1 MSAPPLTVLEVA
13 PEEEA
18 AIRAAVRAVND
29 RVLAG
34 PEHVDGLLALL
45 SDPRVSD
52 PIYDLPR
59 PFTRESIA
67 GWVEESRL
75 AHERGERILSVTL
88 DEAGEVAGY
97 SCISVWPDRSAAEI
111 AGAARFD
118 RQNAGRGRGGVG
130 NAAAFVFETLGVRLI
145 GLTAALDNIRSIKAI
160 DGAGFVRMGERESVR
175 PDGTIRRSVYWELTH
190 EAWRARRHVEAQS
203 RSGAPSGK

>member
-1 MSAPPLTVLEVA
+1 MSAPPVTVLQA
-13 PEEEA
+13 SPDEEA

-45 SDPRVSD
+45 LDPRVSD

-67 GWVEESRL
+67 RWVEESRA
-75 AHERGERILSVTL
+75 AHARGECILSVTL

-97 SCISVWPDRSAAEI
+97 SRISIWPDRSSAEI
-111 AGAARFD
+111 AGAARAD
-118 RQNAGRGRGGVG
+118 RQNAGRGRGGVSG
-130 NAAAFVFETLGVRLI
+130 AAAFMFETLGVRLI
-145 GLTAALDNIRSIKAI
+145 GLTAALDNVRSIAAI
-160 DGAGFVRMGERESVR
+160 DGAGFVRRGERETVR
-175 PDGTIRRSVYWELTH
+175 PDGTVRRSLYWELTR
-190 EAWRARRHVEAQS
+190 EAWRAGRE
-203 RSGAPSGK
+203 G